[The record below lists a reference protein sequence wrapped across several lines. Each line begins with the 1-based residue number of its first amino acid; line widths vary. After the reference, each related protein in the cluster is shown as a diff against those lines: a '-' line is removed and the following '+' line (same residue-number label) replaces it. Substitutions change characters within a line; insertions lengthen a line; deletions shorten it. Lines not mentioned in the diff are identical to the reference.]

1 MRLPQLPAPNE
12 TGLGLVWSR
21 RRADATRPQRPQLA
35 VMLRITSRQ
44 KSLRPAEYLVL
55 ASQSLTTLI
64 LHYFK
69 LFTKFVVSCAT
80 APLPPCP
87 TSSQPLRTGS
97 QPDSDSIPHASTLN
111 FNAHSVQT
119 LTCSHTRATPPR
131 HCSQCRAGTAT
142 PTLKKKSSPP
152 AALRCTVR
160 ESQRDT

>member
-1 MRLPQLPAPNE
+1 
-12 TGLGLVWSR
+12 
-21 RRADATRPQRPQLA
+21 
-35 VMLRITSRQ
+35 MLRITSRQ

-142 PTLKKKSSPP
+142 PTLKKKAHRRPLFAAQSANRSETPSPLP
-152 AALRCTVR
+152 AASTVSVCNR
-160 ESQRDT
+160 RTATHCPAGSHHRPPSAPFP